1 MTVHAASPIDTA
13 PIDTA
18 VPYVLRRLGVVMTPD
33 LANPHEIEGVL
44 NPGSGRDPAGQ
55 LYLLPRIV
63 AAGNVSRVGL
73 ARVVVTDGVPVGVER
88 EGEVLGPDAGWERAK
103 THAGVED
110 PRVTWIPAL
119 GLHVMTYVAYGPLGP
134 RPSLAV
140 STDLRAWRRLGP
152 VHFGYQEALDADL
165 NHFTNKDV
173 VFFPEPV
180 PGRDGRPSFAPL
192 HLPTWDLDLV
202 GAGIGTYLPAG
213 LTDDRPGIWMSSVPV
228 GEVLA
233 DITALTRLRDHRL
246 VALPEFPFEEL
257 KIGAGPPPIRIPEG
271 WLLIHHGVTGQL
283 LPGVDHQ
290 PLVNY
295 AAGAM
300 ILSAD
305 DPSVVLARTSEPLLS
320 AELAAE
326 RVGIVPNV
334 VFPTAIEEIDGVL
347 FVFYGMA
354 DSRIGVAALE
364 RVPVTS

>member
-1 MTVHAASPIDTA
+1 MAMVTVSPVDT
-13 PIDTA
+13 T
-18 VPYVLRRLGVVMTPD
+18 VPYVLRRLGVMMTPD
-33 LANPHEIEGVL
+33 LTNPHEVEGVL
-44 NPGSGRDPAGQ
+44 NPGSGRDAAGE

-73 ARVVVTDGVPVGVER
+73 ARVIITDGVPVGVER
-88 EGEVLGPDAGWERAK
+88 EGEVLGPDTGWERAK

-140 STDLRAWRRLGP
+140 SIDLHAWRRLGP
-152 VHFGYQEALDADL
+152 VHFSYQEALDADL

-180 PGRDGRPSFAPL
+180 PGPDGRQCFAAL
-192 HLPTWDLDLV
+192 HRPTWDLDIV
-202 GAGIGTYLPAG
+202 APGIGTYLPAG
-213 LTDDRPGIWMSSVPV
+213 VTDDRPGIWISYVSVDEVV
-228 GEVLA
+228 GDV
-233 DITALTRLRDHRL
+233 TRLTHLHDHRP
-246 VALPEFPFEEL
+246 VALPAFDFEAV

-271 WLLIHHGVTGQL
+271 WLLIHHGVTGVL

-320 AELAAE
+320 AEYAAE
-326 RVGIVPNV
+326 KVGIVPNV
-334 VFPTAIEEIDGVL
+334 VFPTAIEEIDGQM

-364 RVPVTS
+364 RVPVAS

>member
-1 MTVHAASPIDTA
+1 MTVQVDSPIDN
-13 PIDTA
+13 A

-33 LANPHEIEGVL
+33 LTDPNEVDGVL
-44 NPGSGRDPAGQ
+44 NPGSGRDPAGR

-63 AAGNVSRVGL
+63 AAGNVSRIGL
-73 ARVVVTDGVPVGVER
+73 ARVVITDGVPVGVER
-88 EGEVLGPDAGWERAK
+88 EGVVLEPDAGWERAK

-110 PRVTWIPAL
+110 PRITWIPAL
-119 GLHVMTYVAYGPLGP
+119 NVHVMTYVAYGPLGP
-134 RPSLAV
+134 RPCLAV
-140 STDLRAWRRLGP
+140 SSDLHSWRRLGP
-152 VHFGYQEALDADL
+152 VHFGYQEGLDADL

-180 PGRDGRPSFAPL
+180 PGPGGEMYFAAL
-192 HLPTWDLDLV
+192 HRPTWDLDV
-202 GAGIGTYLPAG
+202 VAPGIGTYLPAG
-213 LTDDRPGIWMSSVPV
+213 VSDDRPGIWISYVSVD
-228 GEVLA
+228 EVVA
-233 DITALTRLRDHRL
+233 DVSRLTHLHDHRE
-246 VALPEFPFEEL
+246 VALPAFDFEAV

-271 WLLIHHGVTGQL
+271 WLLLHHGVTGVL

-305 DPSVVLARTSEPLLS
+305 DPSTVIARTSEALLT
-320 AELAAE
+320 AEHPAE

-334 VFPTAIEEIDGVL
+334 VFPTAIEEIDGRL

-354 DSRIGVAALE
+354 DSSIGVAALE
-364 RVPVTS
+364 RIPVTTS